1 MEGAALATGARGQ
14 MKPYQ
19 NRVEN
24 TVPTPSFDDLY
35 EKNLMLFGES
45 ITPTEGNGPKGSTD
59 VGNVSQV
66 IPVIQPHISITDTP
80 VAGHSE
86 EMKAA
91 ARSEKGLASVLL
103 GAKVLSFT
111 ALDLLEDGQLLAS
124 IQDEHKRLVQEQV

>member
-1 MEGAALATGARGQ
+1 M
-14 MKPYQ
+14 
-19 NRVEN
+19 
-24 TVPTPSFDDLY
+24 PTPSFDTVY
-35 EKNLMLFGES
+35 EKNLNLFGES
-45 ITPTEGNGPKGSTD
+45 ITPAEENGPKGSTD

-66 IPVIQPHISITDTP
+66 IPVIQPHIAITDVP

-111 ALDLLEDGQLLAS
+111 ALDLLEDSKLLAS
-124 IQDEHKRLVQEQV
+124 IKEEHSRLVRDQA